1 MTRNSVE
8 RAIGDIREGRM
19 VIVVDDETREN
30 EGDLIMAAEKITP
43 EAVNFIAKEGRGLIC
58 VPMTGERL
66 DELDLHPMVAD
77 NTSRMCTAFAVSV
90 DVIEGTTTGI
100 SAHDRSAT
108 IRALVNPATRPR
120 DLARPGHIFP
130 LRAADGGVLRRAG
143 HTEAAVDLS
152 RLAGLDPSGVLCE
165 IMSADGS
172 MARLPELRELA
183 ELHGLT
189 LVSIKDLIAY
199 RECTERLVRRVAETN
214 LPTRWGEFKLYLY
227 ENDVDDQEHLA
238 LVKGNPG
245 PEEDVLVR
253 VHSECLT
260 GDVFGSRRCD
270 CGTQLGQALSMID
283 RQGSGVFLYMRQEGR
298 GIGLGNKLRAYALQ
312 DNGRDTV
319 EANEE
324 LGFEADLR
332 DYGVGAQMLADLG
345 VRRIR
350 LLTNNPRKIV
360 GLEGHGL
367 TIVERVPIQI
377 EPNERNRRYLA
388 TKRDKLGHYLD
399 LEPCETRASRSGVTE
414 TAGAVSD
421 QDVVAKTD
429 EVGKTHGGQR

>member
-1 MTRNSVE
+1 MTGQNVE
-8 RAIGDIREGRM
+8 RAIREIREGRM

-58 VPMTGERL
+58 VPMTGEDL

-77 NTSRMCTAFAVSV
+77 NTSRMSTAFAVSV
-90 DVIEGTTTGI
+90 DAIEGTTTGI
-100 SAHDRSAT
+100 SAHDRSTT
-108 IRALVNPATRPR
+108 IRALVDPATKPR

-143 HTEAAVDLS
+143 HTEAAVDLA
-152 RLAGLDPSGVLCE
+152 RLAGLQPAGVLCE
-165 IMSADGS
+165 IMSDDGS
-172 MARLPELRELA
+172 MARLPELRELS
-183 ELHGLT
+183 ERHGLA

-199 RECTERLVRRVAETN
+199 RQRTERLVRRVAETK
-214 LPTRWGEFKLYLY
+214 LPTRWGEFRLYLY
-227 ENDVDDQEHLA
+227 ENDVDDQEHIA
-238 LVKGNPG
+238 LVKGDPK
-245 PEEDVLVR
+245 PDQDVLVR

-270 CGTQLGQALSMID
+270 CGTQLAHALAMID
-283 RQGSGVFLYMRQEGR
+283 REGTGVFLYMRQEGR

-312 DNGRDTV
+312 DDGRDTV
-319 EANEE
+319 EANED
-324 LGFEADLR
+324 LGFPADLR

-350 LLTNNPRKIV
+350 LLTNNPRKII

-367 TIVERVPIQI
+367 AIVERVPIQI
-377 EPNERNRRYLA
+377 APNERNKQYLA

-399 LEPCETRASRSGVTE
+399 LEPCDV
-414 TAGAVSD
+414 GADENVEATGEPSE
-421 QDVVAKTD
+421 D
-429 EVGKTHGGQR
+429 EVINTQGGKR

>member
-1 MTRNSVE
+1 MTEHTVE
-8 RAIGDIREGRM
+8 QAIRDIRDGRM

-30 EGDLIMAAEKITP
+30 EGDLIMAAEKVTP
-43 EAVNFIAKEGRGLIC
+43 EDVNFIAKEGRGLIC

-66 DELDLHPMVAD
+66 DELDLHPMVAE
-77 NTSRMCTAFAVSV
+77 NTSRLSTAFAVSV
-90 DVIEGTTTGI
+90 DAIEGTTTGI
-100 SAHDRSAT
+100 SAHDRAAT
-108 IRALVNPATRPR
+108 ILALVDARTAPR

-143 HTEAAVDLS
+143 HTEAAVDLA
-152 RLAGLDPSGVLCE
+152 RLAGLSPAGVLCE
-165 IMSADGS
+165 IMSDDGS

-183 ELHGLT
+183 RRHALS

-199 RECTERLVRRVAETN
+199 RQRTERLVRRTAETV
-214 LPTRWGEFKLYLY
+214 LPTRWGEFRLYLY

-238 LVKGNPG
+238 LVKGEPG
-245 PEEDVLVR
+245 PGQDVLVR

-270 CGTQLGQALSMID
+270 CGNQLAQALTMID
-283 RQGSGVFLYMRQEGR
+283 REGSGVFLYMRQEGR
-298 GIGLGNKLRAYALQ
+298 GIGLGNKLRAYQLQ
-312 DNGRDTV
+312 DSGRDTV
-319 EANEE
+319 EANED
-324 LGFEADLR
+324 LGFPADLR

-367 TIVERVPIQI
+367 EIVERVPLQI
-377 EPNERNRRYLA
+377 EPNDRNRRYLA

-399 LEPCETRASRSGVTE
+399 LESCELDEPEDDEREEKSE
-414 TAGAVSD
+414 LAGS
-421 QDVVAKTD
+421 
-429 EVGKTHGGQR
+429 HGGKR

>member
-1 MTRNSVE
+1 MTGQNVE
-8 RAIGDIREGRM
+8 RAIQDIRDGRM

-30 EGDLIMAAEKITP
+30 EGDLIMAAEMITP

-77 NTSRMCTAFAVSV
+77 NTSRMSTAFAVSV
-90 DVIEGTTTGI
+90 DAIEDTTTGI
-100 SAHDRSAT
+100 SAHDRAKT
-108 IRALVNPATRPR
+108 IHVLVEAATRPR

-143 HTEAAVDLS
+143 HTEAAVDMA
-152 RLAGLDPSGVLCE
+152 RLAGLSPAGVLCE
-165 IMSADGS
+165 IMSDDGS
-172 MARLPELRELA
+172 MALLPELRRFA
-183 ELHGLT
+183 ERHGLT

-199 RECTERLVRRVAETN
+199 RQRTERLVRRVAVTQ
-214 LPTRWGEFKLYLY
+214 LPTRWGEFRLYLY

-238 LVKGNPG
+238 LVKGDPG
-245 PEEDVLVR
+245 PEDDVLVR

-270 CGTQLGQALSMID
+270 CGSQLGHALSMID
-283 RQGSGVFLYMRQEGR
+283 REGTGVFLYMRQEGR

-319 EANEE
+319 QANED
-324 LGFEADLR
+324 LGFAADLR

-367 TIVERVPIQI
+367 KIVERVPIQI
-377 EPNERNRRYLA
+377 EPNERNKHYLT

-399 LEPCETRASRSGVTE
+399 LEPGECGADAAADEKDPTATE
-414 TAGAVSD
+414 VS
-421 QDVVAKTD
+421 
-429 EVGKTHGGQR
+429 KTHGGRK